1 MQQLDDY
8 YSILGGSDTVLLR
21 VDFNIARNNQG
32 EFVLNDRVYG
42 MVPVIKRLLAV
53 GCAVVLVS
61 HLGRPTPGVWQAQH
75 SFVRLVGLLE
85 KCLRVPVEFLS
96 KWPHQKTYMASKTVA
111 LAENTRFLEGELEND
126 SALVKKM
133 LRGIDLVVMEA
144 FACSH
149 RAHASTVGIVS
160 QAKRVCLGIQHYK
173 ELKAIT
179 SFQQLKGSRLAV
191 VGGKK
196 LATKLPLI
204 YQLLDQI
211 DVLCLG
217 GGLANTL
224 LHSIGYNLGTSW
236 VEYDQLA
243 QIKALVEKARTSNVR
258 ILYPEDVIVGTDS
271 ENFDDVRAVAID
283 AIGPHEQ
290 IIDIGMQTRTRFI
303 DVIKHADTVYW
314 NGPLGRYEYANGMAG
329 SAMVGQSIA
338 KYPQYSLVGGGDTLS
353 CLHRLGL
360 EGFSHVSTGGG
371 AFLYYFAHQSSPVL
385 QALESRGA

>member
-8 YSILGGSDTVLLR
+8 YSILGGNDTVLLR
-21 VDFNIARNNQG
+21 VDFNITRNNQG
-32 EFVLNDRVYG
+32 DFVLNDRVYG

-126 SALVKKM
+126 STLVKKM

-160 QAKRVCLGIQHYK
+160 QAKRACLGIQHHK
-173 ELKAIT
+173 ELMAIT
-179 SFQQLKGSRLAV
+179 SFQQLKGSRLAL

-258 ILYPEDVIVGTDS
+258 IIYPEDVIVSTDS
-271 ENFDDVRAVAID
+271 ENFDTARAVAID

-303 DVIKHADTVYW
+303 EVIKQADTVYW

-385 QALESRGA
+385 QAMESRSV